1 MFILLIAKVITARRP
16 FSSRDKAHFIFFVK
30 KFRVFEKNLLLLQL
44 LFSKNK
50 TMTSLLSIESEFC
63 SISLLLIQVEL
74 YLKAILIN
82 YAVASKENLP
92 QKVTFKEL

>member
-1 MFILLIAKVITARRP
+1 
-16 FSSRDKAHFIFFVK
+16 
-30 KFRVFEKNLLLLQL
+30 
-44 LFSKNK
+44 
-50 TMTSLLSIESEFC
+50 MTSLLSIESEFC

-92 QKVTFKEL
+92 QKITFKEL